1 MWDENFAQHVYSLIG
16 QDVEVTTTAG
26 TFCGT
31 LVSAGSDSLV
41 LQTRFRGRIIRR
53 IIRFA
58 LIVSLFRLF
67 IGPRGIF

>member
-1 MWDENFAQHVYSLIG
+1 MYDGSFAQHAYSLIG

-26 TFCGT
+26 TFRGT

-41 LQTRFRGRIIRR
+41 LETRFRGRIIRR

-67 IGPRGIF
+67 TGGVF